1 MKTSYVAAGVLAVIV
16 LVGAAIFVWPML
28 ESLSVQGGLGVVITM
43 IVACFAV
50 GGALTFLL
58 VYSGRRGY
66 DDTSRPVGRPADKD
80 ARPPDDT

>member
-1 MKTSYVAAGVLAVIV
+1 
-16 LVGAAIFVWPML
+16 
-28 ESLSVQGGLGVVITM
+28 M

-50 GGALTFLL
+50 GGAQTFLL

-66 DDTSRPVGRPADKD
+66 DDTSRPVGRPADRP